1 MYYKP
6 SISITTQLPI
16 KLISLLLNR
25 KIWIVC
31 EFIGQYDIFVA
42 KATLVFVTC
51 CCFFINVFSNMSLIY
66 IKPTSKYIFYYRF
79 SDLCYETDRILKY
92 LLLKHI
98 LYFCCHSKHKLGF
111 KLVVVVV
118 VDLYLDIQN
127 RAILVIGENRT
138 CEHLYL

>member
-1 MYYKP
+1 MLLFLYKCVFQYV
-6 SISITTQLPI
+6 INIYETNKQI
-16 KLISLLLNR
+16 YLLL
-25 KIWIVC
+25 C
-31 EFIGQYDIFVA
+31 
-42 KATLVFVTC
+42 
-51 CCFFINVFSNMSLIY
+51 
-66 IKPTSKYIFYYRF
+66 F

-127 RAILVIGENRT
+127 RPILVIRENRT
-138 CEHLYL
+138 CVHLYL